1 MVLNRGLFMTPFS
14 KVPGN
19 SSKVIYRY
27 QTAIET
33 STIPATIPGNI
44 AVLTLMVASVARNWV
59 KRARTYI
66 SYNNGDR
73 KLKGHRKGKLGKKNS
88 FLKPLLQN
96 SKALTSHGD
105 LINQKMG
112 QKGPNLS

>member
-14 KVPGN
+14 KVPEN

-44 AVLTLMVASVARNWV
+44 AVLTLVVASVARNWV
-59 KRARTYI
+59 KRA
-66 SYNNGDR
+66 
-73 KLKGHRKGKLGKKNS
+73 
-88 FLKPLLQN
+88 
-96 SKALTSHGD
+96 
-105 LINQKMG
+105 
-112 QKGPNLS
+112 